1 VLGDLKIIDG
11 HVHTFS
17 SDEIAKKIIES
28 FNNIYSIDF
37 STPGTGTIG
46 DLIQGMDTTEIDY
59 SVLANFAPPKI
70 LDANNMWTLKMS
82 KLNKCLIPLVS
93 FHPDM
98 GKDIL
103 PTLERYLKL
112 GAKGIKFH
120 NMSQGFNPM
129 HPALEPLYAFCNEI
143 SFPIEFHCGRV
154 SNARLNEYSDVEC
167 IIPVIDKYP
176 DIPIIL
182 THMADGNINDVVNLS
197 KEYKNVYFDTSIV
210 ITGHPR
216 ILETNIP
223 SWLDDTDVVDV
234 INTIGAE
241 RVFFGSDY
249 PWGSPKHDLRRVV
262 NLSLTYEQKSL
273 ILGENAIKVFA
284 IDN

>member
-1 VLGDLKIIDG
+1 
-11 HVHTFS
+11 
-17 SDEIAKKIIES
+17 
-28 FNNIYSIDF
+28 
-37 STPGTGTIG
+37 
-46 DLIQGMDTTEIDY
+46 M
-59 SVLANFAPPKI
+59 
-70 LDANNMWTLKMS
+70 
-82 KLNKCLIPLVS
+82 
-93 FHPDM
+93 
-98 GKDIL
+98 
-103 PTLERYLKL
+103 
-112 GAKGIKFH
+112 
-120 NMSQGFNPM
+120 
-129 HPALEPLYAFCNEI
+129 
-143 SFPIEFHCGRV
+143 
-154 SNARLNEYSDVEC
+154 
-167 IIPVIDKYP
+167 IDKYP